1 MRQTNKPQT
10 GVVPV
15 AFVTKGR
22 QRLKQYDDTVY
33 LRNDD
38 EFELELFNPTRTK
51 VLCKISLNGMSIGSG
66 IVLRPGE
73 RVFLERY
80 LDVAKKFRFGT
91 YTVNGENK
99 EVLAAIQE
107 NGLVTVKFYKESFPV
122 PSMSQ
127 FHGRLQL
134 FNDYIPPYQS
144 HTGSPIPNPSWTTS
158 RTGSA
163 GSTVTYGSGNSTFTT
178 SGLPTFESIK
188 TMGTM
193 DFLDMEVQSRSVA
206 DFISPG
212 ISAMEKDL
220 SSSPTSKMRSK
231 KSLKSMET
239 GTIEQGSSSS
249 QPFTLDSTTFEYH
262 WTWMTEWKI
271 LPVSRKLT
279 VIEDLKVY
287 CVECGAKRKGDS
299 HKFCPNCGTKYE

>member
-1 MRQTNKPQT
+1 MRTFNKP

-15 AFVTKGR
+15 AYVTKGR

-38 EFELELFNPTRTK
+38 EFELELFNPTKTK

-122 PSMSQ
+122 QSMSQ
-127 FHGRLQL
+127 FQGKLQL
-134 FNDYIPPYQS
+134 FDSYIPPYTNPPFTS
-144 HTGSPIPNPSWTTS
+144 PTISPIFPPTWSTS
-158 RTGSA
+158 CSSVLGSGSA
-163 GSTVTYGSGNSTFTT
+163 TT
-178 SGLPTFESIK
+178 
-188 TMGTM
+188 
-193 DFLDMEVQSRSVA
+193 RSFA
-206 DFISPG
+206 GGASLTS
-212 ISAMEKDL
+212 SAMYSANIPTHETPETLGTLDFMDL
-220 SSSPTSKMRSK
+220 EESREINSFPPKSRQK

-239 GTIEQGSSSS
+239 GAIEQGSHSN

-262 WTWMTEWKI
+262 WTWVTEWKI

-279 VIEDLKVY
+279 VIEDLKTY
-287 CVECGAKRKGDS
+287 CVECGSKRKGDS
-299 HKFCPNCGTKYE
+299 HKFCPNCGTKY

>member
-1 MRQTNKPQT
+1 MKQFNQP

-15 AFVTKGR
+15 AYVTKGR

-38 EFELELFNPTRTK
+38 EFELELFNPTKTK

-80 LDVAKKFRFGT
+80 LDVAKKFKFGT

-107 NGLVTVKFYKESFPV
+107 NGLVTVKFFKESFPA
-122 PSMSQ
+122 PSMSVH
-127 FHGRLQL
+127 HGRLQL
-134 FNDYIPPYQS
+134 FDNYFPPYNPG
-144 HTGSPIPNPSWTTS
+144 TGSPIINPTWTTS
-158 RTGSA
+158 RTNIA
-163 GSTVTYGSGNSTFTT
+163 GSTVTYGGGTSTFTSSCFD
-178 SGLPTFESIK
+178 SGVPTCESVN
-188 TMGTM
+188 TLGTLDFM
-193 DFLDMEVQSRSVA
+193 DIEESVEPIQSR
-206 DFISPG
+206 G
-212 ISAMEKDL
+212 IVDSG
-220 SSSPTSKMRSK
+220 RRK
-231 KSLKSMET
+231 KSFSKTVKSEKSMET

-287 CVECGAKRKGDS
+287 CVECGAKRKGDG
-299 HKFCPNCGTKYE
+299 HKFCPNCGTKY

>member
-1 MRQTNKPQT
+1 MRQFNKP

-38 EFELELFNPTRTK
+38 EFELELFNPTKTK

-80 LDVAKKFRFGT
+80 IDVAKKFRFGT

-122 PSMSQ
+122 QSMSQ
-127 FHGRLQL
+127 FHGKLQL
-134 FNDYIPPYQS
+134 FNDYIPPFINNPS
-144 HTGSPIPNPSWTTS
+144 TTNPNPWPPTWTTTCS
-158 RTGSA
+158 S
-163 GSTVTYGSGNSTFTT
+163 VLGSGLNSSTTMRDANSTFTN
-178 SGLPTFESIK
+178 SAMFSADIPNHESPE
-188 TMGTM
+188 TLATM
-193 DFLDMEVQSRSVA
+193 DFMDMEFSR
-206 DFISPG
+206 G
-212 ISAMEKDL
+212 IVDVPKPRSM
-220 SSSPTSKMRSK
+220 SKK
-231 KSLKSMET
+231 LKSLKSMET
-239 GTIEQGSSSS
+239 GTIEQGSHSN
-249 QPFTLDSTTFEYH
+249 QPFTLDSTTFEHH

-279 VIEDLKVY
+279 VIEDLKIY
-287 CVECGAKRKGDS
+287 CVECGTKRKGDS

>member
-1 MRQTNKPQT
+1 MKQFNRP

-15 AFVTKGR
+15 AYVTKGR

-33 LRNDD
+33 LNNND
-38 EFELELFNPTRTK
+38 ELELELFNPTKTK

-127 FHGRLQL
+127 INGRLQL
-134 FNDYIPPYQS
+134 FDYYFPPYS
-144 HTGSPIPNPSWTTS
+144 SPGTATPNINPTWTTS
-158 RTGSA
+158 GTA
-163 GSTVTYGSGNSTFTT
+163 NPTTTTYGNAANTTLTNSCFFDA
-178 SGLPTFESIK
+178 SVSNMDSVK
-188 TMGTM
+188 SMGT
-193 DFLDMEVQSRSVA
+193 LDMMNIAEESAPETLSRG
-206 DFISPG
+206 FG
-212 ISAMEKDL
+212 GNKL
-220 SSSPTSKMRSK
+220 RSK

-239 GTIEQGSSSS
+239 GTIEQGSASA
-249 QPFTLDSTTFEYH
+249 QPFTLDSTSFENH
-262 WTWMTEWKI
+262 WTWTSEWKI

-279 VIEDLKVY
+279 VIEDLKTY
-287 CVECGAKRKGDS
+287 CVECGAKRKDNN
-299 HKFCPNCGTKYE
+299 HKFCGHCGNKF